1 MLKIENLTFRYPG
14 RKTPAIDNLSMA
26 FEGGAVYGL
35 LGSNGAGKSTLLYLI
50 AGLLTPQSGE
60 VTLKGVNTR
69 RRLPQTLSDIF
80 IVPDE
85 LTLPAVTLDTFVK
98 INAPF
103 YPRFSEQDMYRHLAT
118 FEVGDVTRYKLTS
131 LSLGQRKKVFMS
143 FALACNTSLLLMDEP
158 TNGLDIPSK
167 AAFRRFIASSVTDDK
182 TIIISTHQVRDIDKI
197 IDHVVIMDNQTVL
210 LNSSMSEIS
219 RKLAFISTA
228 DSELINSA
236 LVSLPAVGGAQ
247 IVIANDGS
255 YDTEANLELL
265 FDLATTKRET
275 INSMFNTVNKQ

>member
-1 MLKIENLTFRYPG
+1 
-14 RKTPAIDNLSMA
+14 
-26 FEGGAVYGL
+26 
-35 LGSNGAGKSTLLYLI
+35 
-50 AGLLTPQSGE
+50 
-60 VTLKGVNTR
+60 
-69 RRLPQTLSDIF
+69 
-80 IVPDE
+80 
-85 LTLPAVTLDTFVK
+85 
-98 INAPF
+98 
-103 YPRFSEQDMYRHLAT
+103 
-118 FEVGDVTRYKLTS
+118 
-131 LSLGQRKKVFMS
+131 
-143 FALACNTSLLLMDEP
+143 MDEP

-210 LNSSMSEIS
+210 LDSSLSEIS

-255 YDTEANLELL
+255 YDTEVNLELL